1 MSKIGEIVFTDGG
14 RVDILALVGY
24 RSRTFVQVVT
34 PIGLYAFSLRKNYIP
49 GGYVVEEHRFSTVV
63 LNVDSEGYF
72 TKYDTVDVTDNIVEF
87 RLFDYDYA
95 ENRVLGI
102 KNDYQT

>member
-24 RSRTFVQVVT
+24 HSRTFVQVVT

-49 GGYVVEEHRFSTVV
+49 GGYAYADKRIA
-63 LNVDSEGYF
+63 NG
-72 TKYDTVDVTDNIVEF
+72 NIS
-87 RLFDYDYA
+87 DYA
-95 ENRVLGI
+95 KGVIRMSKELILVPYGA
-102 KNDYQT
+102 